1 MAQTSPDNLWSPD
14 PGSNA
19 NVPVATAAMQ
29 DTVQAALNRRSGTGI
44 AFRNSSISKPSTIT
58 PSQSP
63 LSNFTVSGTTVAS
76 TSNGFRILE
85 DGIFVLSGRAT
96 FGIETGGTLV
106 LAVQVNGS
114 SANSFVHQNSI
125 AENYTS
131 VVTMTTINSLSAGDI
146 ITLASGHTSGG
157 PTGVRQETSARLTV
171 TKLA

>member
-44 AFRNSSISKPSTIT
+44 AFRDSDISKPSTIT

-85 DGIFVLSGRAT
+85 DGIFILSGRAT
-96 FGIETGGTLV
+96 YGPQVGGTLV
-106 LAVQVNGS
+106 LAVQVNGGS
-114 SANSFVHQNSI
+114 RHSFVHQNSLD
-125 AENYTS
+125 EDYTNAI
-131 VVTMTTINSLSAGDI
+131 TMTTINSLSAGDI

-157 PTGVRQETSARLTV
+157 PTGVRLETSARLTV